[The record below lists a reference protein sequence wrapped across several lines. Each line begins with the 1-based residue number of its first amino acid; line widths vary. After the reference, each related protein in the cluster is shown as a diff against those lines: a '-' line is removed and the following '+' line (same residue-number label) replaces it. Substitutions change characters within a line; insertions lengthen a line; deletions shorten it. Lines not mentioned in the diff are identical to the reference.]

1 MPAHTV
7 TELVTLA
14 QGVPPLDGYYFLL
27 LTSRVLHVLGA
38 IVLLGGTFYLLAI
51 VAPRV
56 AASGGRPDADAWF
69 AGNRAAWAKWV
80 GIATAVLLVTGLFN
94 FITMIKANQ
103 IATSYHMFGGI
114 KILVA
119 LVIAFFAAVL
129 AGKTALAE
137 RFREKMKFW
146 LTVTMLVGLVIVI
159 IGSVMRSYPRQPKPT
174 TGQALVAPLPH
185 LGEGPGD
192 G

>member
-1 MPAHTV
+1 MSDSLLFDLLPV
-7 TELVTLA
+7 A
-14 QGVPPLDGYYFLL
+14 QAVPRMDGQYFLL
-27 LTSRVLHVLGA
+27 LTSRVLHVLGS
-38 IVLLGGTFYLLAI
+38 IVLLGGIFYLLAV

-56 AASGGRPDADAWF
+56 VASGGRPNADAWF

-94 FITMIKANQ
+94 FVMIVKANQ
-103 IATSYHMFGGI
+103 IATSYHMLGGI

-119 LVIAFFAAVL
+119 LVIFFFAAIL

-146 LTVTMLVGLVIVI
+146 LTVTMLVGLVIVV
-159 IGSVMRSYPRQPKPT
+159 IGSVMRSYPREPKPT
-174 TGQALVAPLPH
+174 SGPALVAPN
-185 LGEGPGD
+185 
-192 G
+192 